1 MGAILSL
8 LDGFAVM
15 RGMAH
20 NQEKRDPC
28 GYEREY
34 AANNLAQLVKG
45 NAAIPQVCLFNC
57 GLRLLSANDLE
68 RADQE
73 LEAY

>member
-20 NQEKRDPC
+20 NQEKRDPYS
-28 GYEREY
+28 YEREH
-34 AANNLAQLVKG
+34 AANNLAELVER

-57 GLRLLSANDLE
+57 GSSLLLASDLE
-68 RADQE
+68 GVG
-73 LEAY
+73 